1 MVSDY
6 RSSKFERVFNY
17 TLIGV
22 LIVLGL
28 LVISGVFRMG
38 PNFRIIFG
46 GIILVYGFLRFLLLK
61 NKYRKEQIIEE
72 KKE

>member
-1 MVSDY
+1 MIMNN

-17 TLIGV
+17 TLAGI

-28 LVISGVFRMG
+28 LVISGVFKMD

-46 GIILVYGFLRFLLLK
+46 GIILVYGFLRFLLLR

-72 KKE
+72 KEE

>member
-1 MVSDY
+1 MDS
-6 RSSKFERVFNY
+6 RSLKFERVFNY
-17 TLIGV
+17 TLIGI

-28 LVISGVFRMG
+28 LVISGVFRMD

-46 GIILVYGFLRFLLLK
+46 GIILVYGFFRFLLLR

>member
-1 MVSDY
+1 MIMNN

-17 TLIGV
+17 TLVGI

-28 LVISGVFRMG
+28 LVISGVFRMD

-46 GIILVYGFLRFLLLK
+46 GIILVYGFLRFLLLR